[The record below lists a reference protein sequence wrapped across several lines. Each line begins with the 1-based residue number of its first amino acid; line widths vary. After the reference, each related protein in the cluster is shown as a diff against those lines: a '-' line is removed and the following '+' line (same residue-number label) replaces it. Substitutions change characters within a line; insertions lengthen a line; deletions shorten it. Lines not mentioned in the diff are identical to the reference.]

1 MIININIKIMDEL
14 RSNKLIMNNNLL
26 FENDKINDEAL
37 EYANNLAST
46 HTILC
51 YNIGTEKNRNMNN
64 ENFNTSKSS
73 LLDVVNFLAFSK
85 KEFNNFIKN
94 SDAFD
99 LSKYTD
105 SKNLLNYSFTIT
117 KIQKILII
125 SLLKYYVVL
134 FFEKNIELTEN
145 NVVKYCP
152 IDNFNE
158 IIVKKCGFGIKND
171 SSIKSI
177 DFPRDYF
184 YDELF
189 HSDHEESL
197 FYYLRKP
204 ELKLN
209 VVDAVLNLSYF
220 SKSRMSSS
228 IDNLFKK
235 CIVNTYF
242 NFALYK
248 STDIGEKILNPI
260 KDKNT
265 KEGTL
270 ISIYDLI
277 KLVDDKK
284 NAVNNILID
293 FLYNK

>member
-1 MIININIKIMDEL
+1 
-14 RSNKLIMNNNLL
+14 
-26 FENDKINDEAL
+26 
-37 EYANNLAST
+37 
-46 HTILC
+46 
-51 YNIGTEKNRNMNN
+51 MNN

-85 KEFNNFIKN
+85 KEFNDFIEN

-134 FFEKNIELTEN
+134 FSEKNIELTEN

-158 IIVKKCGFGIKND
+158 IIVKNCGFGIKND

-184 YDELF
+184 YDELI
-189 HSDHEESL
+189 HSDHKESL
-197 FYYLRKP
+197 FYYLREP

-209 VVDAVLNLSYF
+209 VVDAVLKLSYF

-260 KDKNT
+260 KDENT

-277 KLVDDKK
+277 KLVDAKK
-284 NAVNNILID
+284 NAVNNLLID